1 MGSIFF
7 SVLQPFN
14 SRISPN
20 KVQAMSDGDPATL
33 GLQPDPFPNNNTPI
47 HQPFFMSLM
56 IYSGNT
62 NGCQTV
68 NRLKGGPM
76 NSINYNLEDQVVVV
90 TGGSRGIGFDIAHP
104 ALFLCS
110 AGADFITGQTLLV
123 DGGAS
128 AI

>member
-1 MGSIFF
+1 MGSIFIQF
-7 SVLQPFN
+7 CNHSTPELAQT
-14 SRISPN
+14 

-33 GLQPDPFPNNNTPI
+33 GLQPDPFPNNNTPV
-47 HQPFFMSLM
+47 HQPFFLSLM
-56 IYSGNT
+56 IYSRNT

-76 NSINYNLEDQVVVV
+76 NSINYNLEDQVVIV
-90 TGGSRGIGFDIAHP
+90 TGGSRGIGFEIAHP